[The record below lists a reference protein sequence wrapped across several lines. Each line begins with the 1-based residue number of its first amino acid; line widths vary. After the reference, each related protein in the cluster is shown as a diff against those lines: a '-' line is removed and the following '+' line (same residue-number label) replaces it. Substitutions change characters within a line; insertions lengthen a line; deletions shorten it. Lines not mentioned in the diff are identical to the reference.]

1 MSTDATRA
9 VFTLLVA
16 DDDPAIV
23 AMLRVLFEHDGHR
36 VLAAREGAEA
46 VQCCHED
53 NVDLAILDVELSG
66 MNGVEVAKALRS
78 SSQTFSIPIVFCTA
92 CPELVPPRFSE
103 TARDNVRVVPKP
115 FELGAL
121 REAVLGLLSLQQATR
136 DVFTSASPATMHE

>member
-1 MSTDATRA
+1 MVQRPSAGEGRPMSTDATRA

-36 VLAAREGAEA
+36 VLAATEGAKA

-78 SSQTFSIPIVFCTA
+78 SLQTFSIPIVFCTA
-92 CPELVPPRFSE
+92 CPELVPPRFS
-103 TARDNVRVVPKP
+103 
-115 FELGAL
+115 
-121 REAVLGLLSLQQATR
+121 
-136 DVFTSASPATMHE
+136 